1 METKEKDPVTG
12 QETPET
18 ATQTTENIEA
28 AEPKKEAAE
37 TAETTE
43 NRSAFSAEVN
53 AAARRLTELVRED
66 GEHRAFILLSTE
78 TTPKEGQENK
88 HRCVVAVCG
97 GGFQLV
103 QCLHRF
109 FEEKNYRAMGEAAL
123 FVNKLR
129 EL

>member
-28 AEPKKEAAE
+28 AESKKEAAE

-53 AAARRLTELVRED
+53 AAARRLTELAKED

-78 TTPKEGQENK
+78 TTPKEEQENE
-88 HRCVVAVCG
+88 HLCIVAARG
-97 GGFQLV
+97 SGFQLIR
-103 QCLHRF
+103 CLHSF
-109 FEEKNYRAMGEAAL
+109 FEEKNHRSMGEAAL